1 MKRFF
6 PLFFLIIFC
15 LGISPAW
22 AVDLMSID
30 NLSLDA
36 SADKA
41 TDARALAQKQGVQ
54 EAVKRALQQIASDPS
69 RVTDAALASA
79 NIDNRYL
86 YATDILW
93 EKVSAHRYRATVT
106 MHLYT
111 AKVRDLASRLGLN
124 PREQA
129 RATTLVIPFWQD
141 TAEAWH
147 TTFPADQNQA
157 LQEGAAPSGVI
168 LLGPQD
174 PSQGQLKTL
183 TTLPL
188 ASHPVIT
195 DLKARYPSADVRY
208 VAFQP
213 QDTALHVSVFIPES
227 GGMRTLGEFDQPL
240 NAGETPTASTYK
252 AAMAQAMTLLQGG
265 GQSSPAAG
273 QGSLTLNIKIP
284 DVKARFQ
291 ALSTLRTLSE
301 VTSVRV
307 QEIGADDLRLNVAF
321 RGDAAAFQQA
331 LIGAGYT
338 LTALDE
344 ATWDMGQEQE

>member
-6 PLFFLIIFC
+6 PLFFLMVFC
-15 LGISPAW
+15 LGIPPAW

-93 EKVSAHRYRATVT
+93 EKVSAHRYRAMVT

-124 PREQA
+124 PREQS

-141 TAEAWH
+141 TSEAWH
-147 TTFPADQNQA
+147 TTFPADQA
-157 LQEGAAPSGVI
+157 LAIQDAAASSGVI
-168 LLGPQD
+168 VLGPQD
-174 PSQGQLKTL
+174 PSQVQLRTL
-183 TTLPL
+183 TALPL
-188 ASHPVIT
+188 SSHPVIT
-195 DLKARYPSADVRY
+195 DLKARYPSADIRY

-213 QDTALHVSVFIPES
+213 QDTALHVSVFVPES

-240 NAGETPTASTYK
+240 NAGEAPSAPTYK
-252 AAMAQAMTLLQGG
+252 AAMTQAMTLLEGAPQSAPIT
-265 GQSSPAAG
+265 GQT
-273 QGSLTLNIKIP
+273 SLILDITIP

-291 ALSTLRTLSE
+291 AMST
-301 VTSVRV
+301 VRS
-307 QEIGADDLRLNVAF
+307 IANVAF
-321 RGDAAAFQQA
+321 ANVQDITPNGLRLSVGFKGEAAALQEA
-331 LIGAGYT
+331 LISSGYT
-338 LTALDE
+338 LKAVDDN
-344 ATWDMGQEQE
+344 TWEVGQE